1 MASYV
6 RVADYREAQLRR
18 LRTVERT
25 QGEVTAA
32 EILDYDFDHVAV
44 ATGARW
50 RADGVGRFH
59 TQPIALDP
67 ALPVFTPDQLMAGTL
82 PDAGHV
88 IVFDDDHYYMG
99 GVLAELLVRAGRRV
113 TLVTPASCASSWT
126 TNTMEQHRIQRRLLE
141 LGVEIVASHAVTA
154 TARDGVRLQC
164 VFTGRDRHVRAAAVV
179 FVTARLPEDALYQ
192 GLIERR
198 ADWAAAG
205 LKTVTAIGD
214 CLAPGT
220 IAAAVWEGRRYAE
233 ELDEPSDRGDTI
245 PFLREVTELS
255 PRGAGRR

>member
-1 MASYV
+1 
-6 RVADYREAQLRR
+6 
-18 LRTVERT
+18 
-25 QGEVTAA
+25 
-32 EILDYDFDHVAV
+32 
-44 ATGARW
+44 
-50 RADGVGRFH
+50 
-59 TQPIALDP
+59 
-67 ALPVFTPDQLMAGTL
+67 
-82 PDAGHV
+82 
-88 IVFDDDHYYMG
+88 
-99 GVLAELLVRAGRRV
+99 
-113 TLVTPASCASSWT
+113 
-126 TNTMEQHRIQRRLLE
+126 
-141 LGVEIVASHAVTA
+141 
-154 TARDGVRLQC
+154 
-164 VFTGRDRHVRAAAVV
+164 
-179 FVTARLPEDALYQ
+179 LPEDALYQ